1 MKYAFTRNNMVADVV
16 AVVAIC
22 GTLFVLADNP
32 SQQPVQPNQKGKAD
46 MGSSTTISASGPRF
60 DPASEF
66 RRAFKAAATATER
79 RDLVMKACDDRLIS
93 SRMNLDNLKNLF
105 GDWPMLIVYPADKAT
120 GKQSAILYFTP
131 PKPAPTEHV
140 TAAPDQT
147 PHHDWYM
154 WFFFEN
160 PNTLRSYYLT
170 NYGK

>member
-1 MKYAFTRNNMVADVV
+1 MEYAFTRNNTV

-22 GTLFVLADNP
+22 GVLVVLADNP
-32 SQQPVQPNQKGKAD
+32 SQQPVQPNQKGKTD
-46 MGSSTTISASGPRF
+46 MGSSTTTPASGPRL

-93 SRMNLDNLKNLF
+93 SRMTLDGLKNLF
-105 GDWPMLIVYPADKAT
+105 GDWPMFVVYPADKET
-120 GKQSAILYFTP
+120 GKQSALLTFTP
-131 PKPAPTEHV
+131 PKPAPTEPV

-147 PHHDWYM
+147 PQHGWYM